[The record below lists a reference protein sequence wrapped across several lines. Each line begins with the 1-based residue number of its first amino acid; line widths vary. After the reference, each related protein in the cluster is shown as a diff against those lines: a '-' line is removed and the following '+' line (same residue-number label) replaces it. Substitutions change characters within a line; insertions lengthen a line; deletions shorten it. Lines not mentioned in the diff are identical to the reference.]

1 MTILI
6 YGTSGME
13 CNRQNFFVLDDFLPF
28 YPINNLKSQNLKKR
42 KKNAWGYIILHVS
55 HKWKSYNVWFLWYG
69 AWQTWFFVILG
80 HFLPLYRPPPLT
92 IQNIKIFKKWKRCLE
107 ISSFDTIVPKIMI
120 ISYTVQCAK

>member
-6 YGTSGME
+6 YGPSDME
-13 CNRQNFFVLDDFLPF
+13 CNRQNFFVFWTIFLPF
-28 YPINNLKSQNLKKR
+28 YPINNLKSQNFKKR
-42 KKNAWGYIILHVS
+42 KKNACGHIILHVS
-55 HKWKSYNVWFLWYG
+55 HKWKPYNVWFLRYG

-80 HFLPLYRPPPLT
+80 HFLPLYCPLT
-92 IQNIKIFKKWKRCLE
+92 IQNIKIFKKLKRCLE